1 MPKSTS
7 ICNSILA
14 LLYNATAWA
23 DIAQND
29 GSGPMTEIHVSLH
42 TASLTGAST
51 QATTETAYTAYARIP
66 TDRDTGANGWA
77 APAAGAT
84 ENVGA
89 IEFPQCGAS
98 GSTITTAATGKDLA
112 GAGIV
117 FHYGDLNAPIAV
129 SNQIQP
135 RFPAGAVTITET

>member
-7 ICNSILA
+7 ACNSILA
-14 LLYNATAWA
+14 LLYNATTWA
-23 DIAQND
+23 NIAVNAT
-29 GSGPMTEIHVSLH
+29 SSPITSIYMALH
-42 TASLTGAST
+42 TASLSVAST
-51 QATTETAYTAYARIP
+51 QATSETAYTNYTRIA
-66 TDRDTGANGWA
+66 TDRDTGSDGWT
-77 APAAGAT
+77 APSGGAT

-89 IEFPQCGAS
+89 IEFPQCGVTGATIVAAS
-98 GSTITTAATGKDLA
+98 AGKDSS

-117 FHYGDLNAPIAV
+117 FHYGYLNAPIAV